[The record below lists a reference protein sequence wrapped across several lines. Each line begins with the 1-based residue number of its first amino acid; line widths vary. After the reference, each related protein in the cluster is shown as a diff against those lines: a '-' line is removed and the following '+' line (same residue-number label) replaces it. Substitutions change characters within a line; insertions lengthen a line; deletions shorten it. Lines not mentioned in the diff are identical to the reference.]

1 MSESTELIVVQQL
14 PIISEQLISVKAEV
28 EARVSRILSLVCTED
43 TYKEIKKERAALGK
57 EYAAF
62 EQRRK
67 AVKAEIMAPY
77 EQFEAVY
84 KECVGNI
91 YAAADQQLKAKIAAV
106 ESGLKQQKAEE
117 VIAYFDEYRDSL
129 GIDAALFPFSASGI
143 TITLSESKKALK
155 AMAKDFLDRVSD
167 ELKMIYYHEYR
178 DEILVE
184 YRRTRNAAGS
194 ILAVTERHKALEAEA
209 ARREEAERQAALLA
223 ATAQSVESV
232 VEEEELQIPVPIPAA
247 EPVPEPVPD
256 DPVMQ
261 ATFTVTAPRS
271 KLIELRDFLRN
282 GGYEYVKG

>member
-14 PIISEQLISVKAEV
+14 PIISEQLRSVKAKV
-28 EARVSRILSLVCTED
+28 EERVASILSLVCTEG

-106 ESGLKQQKAEE
+106 EDGLKQQKAEE

-155 AMAKDFLDRVSD
+155 TRAKDFLDRVSD
-167 ELKMIYYHEYR
+167 ELKMIDAHEYR

-194 ILAVTERHKALEAEA
+194 ILTVTERHRYMEAEA
-209 ARREEAERQAALLA
+209 ARRAEAERQTAILA
-223 ATAQSVESV
+223 AVAQTVKEAV
-232 VEEEELQIPVPIPAA
+232 DEEELQIPVVISAA
-247 EPVPEPVPD
+247 EPAPEPVPD

-271 KLIELRDFLRN
+271 KLIALRDFLRE
-282 GGYEYVKG
+282 GGYEYVNG